1 MGYIKMVIKT
11 NGTGVNVSVNCMEV
25 NKKKPG
31 LVKTTPGNI
40 MRKLYTVWYTLKA

>member
-25 NKKKPG
+25 NKKKAGAGKNHPG
-31 LVKTTPGNI
+31 EHHEKTVHCLVHS
-40 MRKLYTVWYTLKA
+40 